1 MSFDDD
7 DFVETIEAEVNFID
21 DHVKSLK
28 EVGKK
33 CLDNFFQNKQMHY
46 GGNISRAAI
55 NSSKTMNRLLNTDI
69 IGGVDRAYL
78 SLSLGR
84 FSRKKNNNGLRDD
97 IQLVI
102 DTLNE
107 CSELR
112 IPKCFRGGIL
122 LLNIEWCHGIKI
134 A

>member
-1 MSFDDD
+1 MVFDEDVD
-7 DFVETIEAEVNFID
+7 VENEVDFTD
-21 DHVKSLK
+21 DHLKSLK
-28 EVGKK
+28 EIGKT
-33 CLDNFFQNKQMHY
+33 CLFNFFQGKQMHY
-46 GGNISRAAI
+46 GGSVSRAMLGSPRVLTRI
-55 NSSKTMNRLLNTDI
+55 LTTDI

-84 FSRKKNNNGLRDD
+84 FGREKSKNGLRKDMQLILD
-97 IQLVI
+97 I
-102 DTLNE
+102 LNE

-122 LLNIEWCHGIKI
+122 LLYIEFCHGIEI